1 MSMLVVARHVN
12 CLEAK
17 INVFVVMLSQFKV
30 GETFFVLLN
39 YWRTTSLLRK

>member
-17 INVFVVMLSQFKV
+17 IDIFVVMLSQFKV
-30 GETFFVLLN
+30 GEITYVSLN